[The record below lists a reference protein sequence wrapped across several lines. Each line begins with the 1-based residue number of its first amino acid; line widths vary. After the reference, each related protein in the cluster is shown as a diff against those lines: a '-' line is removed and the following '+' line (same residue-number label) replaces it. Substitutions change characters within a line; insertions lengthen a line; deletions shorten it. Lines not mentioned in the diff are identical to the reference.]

1 MRFKEKFFEEE
12 YRCDFLVDSQMKRYW
27 AASIETLEE
36 IDKVC
41 KKYGITWYA
50 DWGTLLGTVRHKG
63 FIPWD
68 DDIDIVMK
76 RNDYEKFLKVA
87 PQELPE
93 HYAVFDSESE
103 KFWVENA
110 ASVSNWDR
118 ASIMLEK
125 ERLVKYHGCPFRIGI
140 DIFPL
145 DYMSSV
151 KEEEELRQRILM
163 ELWYLVAAI
172 DTGMDNEQILQRI
185 SSLETILQTKIPE
198 WNEDYNILKRELRK
212 LADVIFQIFPETGAE
227 ELTELRWLVLGKLS
241 NAHYRKEWYDKIIY
255 MPFEGFQMPVPAGYS
270 EILRCMY
277 GDYMTPVRGTASHDY
292 PKFKK
297 QLNMIEEWK
306 QGVGETRE
314 IDEIVTEIIRE

>member
-1 MRFKEKFFEEE
+1 MQFEKQFFEDE
-12 YRCDFLVDSQMKRYW
+12 YRENFFVNSRMKKYW

-41 KKYGITWYA
+41 KKHGIIWYA

-68 DDIDIVMK
+68 DDIDIAM
-76 RNDYEKFLKVA
+76 RRSDYEKFLKVA
-87 PQELPE
+87 RQELPE

-103 KFWVENA
+103 RFWVENA
-110 ASVSNWDR
+110 ASVSNWDEI
-118 ASIMLEK
+118 SIMLER
-125 ERLVKYHGCPFRIGI
+125 ERLVKYHGCPFSVGI

-145 DYMSSV
+145 DYMSSD

-163 ELWYLVAAI
+163 ELWYSVAAI
-172 DTGMDNEQILQRI
+172 DTGMEDEQILQRI
-185 SSLETILQTKIPE
+185 SDLETILQTKFPE
-198 WNEDYNILKRELRK
+198 WNGDYNILKRELRK
-212 LADVIFQIFPETGAE
+212 LADNIFQIFPEEGAR

-255 MPFEGFQMPVPAGYS
+255 MPFEGFQMPVPVGYD

-277 GDYMTPVRGTASHDY
+277 GDYMTPVQGTASHDY

-297 QLNMIEEWK
+297 QLKIIEQWK
-306 QGVGETRE
+306 QSVGETRE
-314 IDEIVTEIIRE
+314 IDEIVAQILN